1 MIERNEATLAGEK
14 LETEELHERIAQR
27 AYQLYET
34 RGRVDGYDVQ
44 DWLEA
49 EQELLSRVEYS
60 AKSGGA
66 KR

>member
-44 DWLEA
+44 DWLRA
-49 EQELLSRVEYS
+49 EQELFSQVAYS
-60 AKSGGA
+60 AKSGGT
-66 KR
+66 KG